1 MGRDTRRGWGPGPDR
16 GQCGLRRAAARL
28 AGAGASPPAA
38 YRASRECRRVGG
50 HHHRACRPNHREGG
64 MTLLQAIPTTTA
76 TPVPLPTLLLS
87 AMVWVPALAALALL
101 FFPARTEL
109 HRQRIRSF
117 AIAATA
123 LELAFAVVMWYGF
136 RDQSGAYAYEE
147 TRQWL
152 PAIGSSYHLGVDG
165 ISMPLL
171 LLSAFLFL
179 FAVLSSSRVREQSKE
194 YLILLLVL
202 ETGVVGVFASLD
214 YVLFF
219 LFWQMQAVPM
229 FLLIARFGGPRRL
242 QAAWKF
248 LAVDVAG
255 SALLLLAI
263 LILYFKAPVRT
274 FDIVTLHD
282 VVLPTAIATLIA
294 WLFFIAFAV
303 KLPVFP
309 FHSWFIDAQAEASAP
324 VALILG
330 GVLVKLGGYGIIR
343 VDVGEFPSTFHTF
356 AGAVVVIAVVTVLW
370 SAIAVLA
377 QDDLRRLVGY
387 VVMSHM
393 GLVLLAAAAA
403 APVAINGAV
412 LLMVADG
419 LTAALLVLMA
429 AAIAERAGTSSIR
442 AMGGMAAHM
451 GRGAV
456 FWILAALAAIG
467 FPGLASFL
475 GQFMIVVGAYPSQRI
490 ATWSGVFGILVLA
503 WAMVLTI
510 QRIFFG
516 PTPERLGRLRD
527 LGTLELFNAAA
538 LATLLVLLG
547 LLPAILTD
555 SINFSVLTLLSR
567 ATG

>member
-1 MGRDTRRGWGPGPDR
+1 MDALHLQVYPVIV
-16 GQCGLRRAAARL
+16 
-28 AGAGASPPAA
+28 GAGNAA
-38 YRASRECRRVGG
+38 FCA
-50 HHHRACRPNHREGG
+50 
-64 MTLLQAIPTTTA
+64 
-76 TPVPLPTLLLS
+76 
-87 AMVWVPALAALALL
+87 ALAALALL

-109 HRQRIRSF
+109 QRQRIRSF

-123 LELAFAVVMWYGF
+123 LELAFGVFIWYGF

-152 PAIGSSYHLGVDG
+152 PALGSSYHLGVDG

-214 YVLFF
+214 YLLFF

-229 FLLIARFGGPRRL
+229 YLLIARFGGPRRL

-248 LAVDVAG
+248 LAVDIAG

-282 VVLPTAIATLIA
+282 VVLPAAIATLVA

-309 FHSWFIDAQAEASAP
+309 FHTWFIDAQAEASAP

-343 VDVGEFPSTFHTF
+343 VDVGEFQDAFHKF

-370 SAIAVLA
+370 SAIALLA
-377 QDDLRRLVGY
+377 QNDVRRLVGY

-393 GLVLLAAAAA
+393 GLVLLAAASS
-403 APVAINGAV
+403 APVALNGAIV
-412 LLMVADG
+412 LMVADG
-419 LTAALLVLMA
+419 LTAALLVLLG
-429 AAIAERAGTSSIR
+429 AAIVERTGTSAIR
-442 AMGGMAAHM
+442 AMGGMAGQM
-451 GRGAV
+451 GKGAV
-456 FWILAALAAIG
+456 LWIFAALAAIG
-467 FPGLASFL
+467 FPGLAGFI
-475 GQFMIVVGAYPSQRI
+475 GQFMIVVGGYPTHRI
-490 ATWSGVFGILVLA
+490 ATLVVLLGVLLIAG
-503 WAMVLTI
+503 AMIVTV

-516 PTPERLGRLRD
+516 ALPERHGRFRD
-527 LGTLELFNAAA
+527 LGTLELAN
-538 LATLLVLLG
+538 TIGLLSLILVLG
-547 LLPAILTD
+547 LLPAVLMD
-555 SINFSVLTLLSR
+555 SINFSVITLLSR
-567 ATG
+567 GGG

>member
-1 MGRDTRRGWGPGPDR
+1 MI
-16 GQCGLRRAAARL
+16 
-28 AGAGASPPAA
+28 
-38 YRASRECRRVGG
+38 
-50 HHHRACRPNHREGG
+50 
-64 MTLLQAIPTTTA
+64 LLQAIPTTTA

-109 HRQRIRSF
+109 QRQRIRSF

-123 LELAFAVVMWYGF
+123 LELAFGVFIWYGF

-152 PAIGSSYHLGVDG
+152 PALGSSYHLGVDG

-214 YVLFF
+214 YLLFF

-248 LAVDVAG
+248 LAVDIAG

-282 VVLPTAIATLIA
+282 VVLPAAIATLVA

-309 FHSWFIDAQAEASAP
+309 FHTWFIDAQAEASAP

-343 VDVGEFPSTFHTF
+343 VDVGEFQDAFHKF

-370 SAIAVLA
+370 SAIALLA
-377 QDDLRRLVGY
+377 QNDVRRLVGY

-393 GLVLLAAAAA
+393 GLVLLAAASS
-403 APVAINGAV
+403 APVALNGAIV
-412 LLMVADG
+412 LMVADG
-419 LTAALLVLMA
+419 LTAALLVLLG
-429 AAIAERAGTSSIR
+429 AAIVERTGTSAIR
-442 AMGGMAAHM
+442 AMGGMAGQM
-451 GRGAV
+451 GKGAV
-456 FWILAALAAIG
+456 LWIFAALAAIG
-467 FPGLASFL
+467 FPGLAGFI
-475 GQFMIVVGAYPSQRI
+475 GQFMIVVGAYPTHRI
-490 ATWSGVFGILVLA
+490 ATLVVLLGVLLIAG
-503 WAMVLTI
+503 AMIGTV

-516 PTPERLGRLRD
+516 ALPERHGRFRD
-527 LGTLELFNAAA
+527 LGTLELAN
-538 LATLLVLLG
+538 TIGLLSLILVLG
-547 LLPAILTD
+547 LLPAVLMD
-555 SINFSVLTLLSR
+555 SINFSVITLLSR
-567 ATG
+567 GGG

>member
-1 MGRDTRRGWGPGPDR
+1 MI
-16 GQCGLRRAAARL
+16 
-28 AGAGASPPAA
+28 
-38 YRASRECRRVGG
+38 
-50 HHHRACRPNHREGG
+50 
-64 MTLLQAIPTTTA
+64 LLQAVPTTTA

-101 FFPARTEL
+101 FFPARTEVQ
-109 HRQRIRSF
+109 RQRIRSF

-123 LELAFAVVMWYGF
+123 LELAFAVVLWYGF

-179 FAVLSSSRVREQSKE
+179 FAVLSSSRVREPSKE

-202 ETGVVGVFASLD
+202 ETGVIGVFASLD
-214 YVLFF
+214 YLLFF
-219 LFWQMQAVPM
+219 LFWQMQVVPM

-242 QAAWKF
+242 HAAWKF
-248 LAVDVAG
+248 LAVDIAG
-255 SALLLLAI
+255 SALLLLAV

-282 VVLPTAIATLIA
+282 VVLPTAMATLIA

-309 FHSWFIDAQAEASAP
+309 FHTWFIDAQAEAPAP
-324 VALILG
+324 VAMILG

-343 VDVGEFPSTFHTF
+343 VDVGEFQDAFHKF

-370 SAIAVLA
+370 SAIALLA
-377 QDDLRRLVGY
+377 QHDVRRLIGY

-393 GLVLLAAAAA
+393 GLVLLAAAAS
-403 APVAINGAV
+403 APVALNGAIV
-412 LLMVADG
+412 LMVADG
-419 LTAALLVLMA
+419 LTAGLLVLLA
-429 AAIAERAGTSSIR
+429 AAIVERTGTSSIR
-442 AMGGMAAHM
+442 AMGGMAGQM
-451 GRGAV
+451 GKGAV
-456 FWILAALAAIG
+456 LWIFAALAAIG
-467 FPGLASFL
+467 FPGLAGFL
-475 GQFMIVVGAYPSQRI
+475 GQLMIVLGAYPTHRV
-490 ATWSGVFGILVLA
+490 ATLVALLGVLVVA
-503 WAMVLTI
+503 GAMIVTV

-516 PTPERLGRLRD
+516 AAPERHGRFRD
-527 LGTLELFNAAA
+527 LGTLELANTIGLLA
-538 LATLLVLLG
+538 LILVVG
-547 LLPAILTD
+547 LLPAVVMD
-555 SINFSVLTLLSR
+555 SINFSVITLLSR
-567 ATG
+567 GGG

>member
-1 MGRDTRRGWGPGPDR
+1 MI
-16 GQCGLRRAAARL
+16 
-28 AGAGASPPAA
+28 
-38 YRASRECRRVGG
+38 
-50 HHHRACRPNHREGG
+50 
-64 MTLLQAIPTTTA
+64 LLQAIPTTTA

-109 HRQRIRSF
+109 QRQRIRSF

-123 LELAFAVVMWYGF
+123 LELAFGVFIWYGF

-152 PAIGSSYHLGVDG
+152 PALGSSYHLGVDG

-214 YVLFF
+214 YLLFF

-248 LAVDVAG
+248 LAVDIAG

-282 VVLPTAIATLIA
+282 VVLPAAIATLVA

-309 FHSWFIDAQAEASAP
+309 FHTWFIDAQAEASAP

-330 GVLVKLGGYGIIR
+330 GLLVKLGGYGIIR
-343 VDVGEFPSTFHTF
+343 VDVGEFQVAFHKF
-356 AGAVVVIAVVTVLW
+356 SGAVVVIAVLTVLW
-370 SAIAVLA
+370 SAIAALA
-377 QDDLRRLVGY
+377 QDDIRRLVGY

-393 GLVLLAAAAA
+393 GLVLLAAASG
-403 APVAINGAV
+403 APVALNGAIV
-412 LLMVADG
+412 LMVADG
-419 LTAALLVLMA
+419 LTAGLLVLLA
-429 AAIAERAGTSSIR
+429 AAIVERTGTSSIP
-442 AMGGMAAHM
+442 AMGGMAGRM
-451 GRGAV
+451 GKGAV
-456 FWILAALAAIG
+456 LWIFAALAAIG
-467 FPGLASFL
+467 FPGLAGFV
-475 GQFMIVVGAYPSQRI
+475 GQFLIVVGAYPSHRI
-490 ATWSGVFGILVLA
+490 ATPLALLGVLVVA
-503 WAMVLTI
+503 GAMIVTV

-516 PTPERLGRLRD
+516 AIPERHGRIRD
-527 LGTLELFNAAA
+527 LGTLELAN
-538 LATLLVLLG
+538 TIGLLSLIVLLG
-547 LLPAILTD
+547 VLPAILMD
-555 SINFSVLTLLSR
+555 SINFSVISLLSR
-567 ATG
+567 GAG

>member
-1 MGRDTRRGWGPGPDR
+1 MI
-16 GQCGLRRAAARL
+16 
-28 AGAGASPPAA
+28 
-38 YRASRECRRVGG
+38 
-50 HHHRACRPNHREGG
+50 
-64 MTLLQAIPTTTA
+64 LLQAIPTTTA

-109 HRQRIRSF
+109 QRQRIRSF

-123 LELAFAVVMWYGF
+123 LELAFGVFIWYGF

-152 PAIGSSYHLGVDG
+152 PALGSSYHLGVDG

-214 YVLFF
+214 YLLFF

-248 LAVDVAG
+248 LAVDIAG

-282 VVLPTAIATLIA
+282 VVLPAAIATLVA

-309 FHSWFIDAQAEASAP
+309 FHTWFIDAQAEASAP

-343 VDVGEFPSTFHTF
+343 VDVGEFQDAFHKF

-370 SAIAVLA
+370 SAIALLA
-377 QDDLRRLVGY
+377 QNDVRRLVGY

-393 GLVLLAAAAA
+393 GLVLLAAASS
-403 APVAINGAV
+403 APVALNGAIV
-412 LLMVADG
+412 LMVADG
-419 LTAALLVLMA
+419 LTAALLVLLG
-429 AAIAERAGTSSIR
+429 AAIVERTGTSAIR
-442 AMGGMAAHM
+442 AMGGMAGQM
-451 GRGAV
+451 GKGAV
-456 FWILAALAAIG
+456 LWIFAALAAIG
-467 FPGLASFL
+467 FPGLAGFI
-475 GQFMIVVGAYPSQRI
+475 GQFMIVVGAYPTHRI
-490 ATWSGVFGILVLA
+490 ATVVVLLGVLLIAG
-503 WAMVLTI
+503 AMIVTV

-516 PTPERLGRLRD
+516 AVPERHGRFRD
-527 LGTLELFNAAA
+527 LGTLELAN
-538 LATLLVLLG
+538 TIGLLSLILVLG
-547 LLPAILTD
+547 LLPAVLMD
-555 SINFSVLTLLSR
+555 SINFSVITLLSR
-567 ATG
+567 GGG